1 MNTTNKFKNTISTLI
16 MIVLSFLII
25 HLLHNISKDIVGL
38 MCGGQLQFSHGI
50 SVVNAN
56 YENFSYVLN
65 LIVGISIPVLFLFAL
80 VLIFNNSL
88 RNGLYHKF
96 TLIFF
101 ICSVLSISI
110 YLIFYPFIS
119 LFTDLGLH
127 TELDELIEL
136 TGISPLIILLIALL
150 IVALLVKL
158 ASRKNLFK
166 HMQNSK

>member
-1 MNTTNKFKNTISTLI
+1 MNTKNKFKNTISTLI
-16 MIVLSFLII
+16 MILVSFLII
-25 HLLHNISKDIVGL
+25 YLLHDVSKAIVGL
-38 MCGGQLQFSHGI
+38 LCGGKIEFTNGI
-50 SVVNAN
+50 TIVNAH
-56 YENFSYVLN
+56 YGNFSYALN

-101 ICSVLSISI
+101 ICSLLSISV
-110 YLIFYPFIS
+110 YLIFYPFLS

-127 TELDELIEL
+127 TELDELIAL

-150 IVALLVKL
+150 VVSLLIKL
-158 ASRKNLFK
+158 ASRKNLFR
-166 HMQNSK
+166 HMYNSK